1 MLDTSNTTLTRLR
14 LVRLHKALSQAE
26 LADRAQVA
34 RTTIIRLEQGNPNVN
49 PSTLRK
55 LARAL
60 GVKPADLFGEY
71 PATTEMPRSAC

>member
-1 MLDTSNTTLTRLR
+1 MLDTSNTTLMRLR
-14 LVRLHKALSQAE
+14 ELRLRKAFTQVDLAE
-26 LADRAQVA
+26 RSQVA

-60 GVKPADLFGEY
+60 GVKPAELFGD
-71 PATTEMPRSAC
+71 A